1 MKLTKPFS
9 PSIALFSVAASLGV
23 ATVISSAAPASAISG
38 PVGLGFVC
46 TSTSNAAPFGCPV
59 GTAQFSAVVSPVGTN
74 QALFS
79 FTNLGPLASSIT
91 NIDIFDTFPVL
102 GGLANPQPSNTGVNF
117 FTGNAGVDPL
127 TGATQFFSFS
137 LGNASQA
144 VSNGI
149 NPLDNFSVLFDINT
163 APGFSKPFNAV
174 STSLFKKGVTVQL
187 KAAGFNYPGAAGVD
201 PATLLTFNSKVKAV
215 PEPFTM
221 LGSAA
226 ALGFGA
232 LMKRKSSQ
240 LKSKKGGSTL
250 VPSTCENLA

>member
-23 ATVISSAAPASAISG
+23 ATVISSAAPAAALSG

-59 GTAQFSAVVSPVGTN
+59 GNAQFSAVVSPVGTN

-79 FTNLGPLASSIT
+79 FTNIGPLASSIT

-102 GGLANPQPSNTGVNF
+102 GALSSPQPSSPGVSF
-117 FTGNAGVDPL
+117 FTGNAG
-127 TGATQFFSFS
+127 GGQFFSFS

-144 VSNGI
+144 VANGI
-149 NPLDNFSVLFDINT
+149 NPLDNFSILFDINT
-163 APGFSKPFNAV
+163 APGFAKPFNAV
-174 STSLFKKGVTVQL
+174 STSLFKKGLTVQL
-187 KAAGFNYPGAAGVD
+187 QAAGFNYPVASGID
-201 PATLLTFNSKVKAV
+201 PATKLFFNSKVKAV